1 MPYVKFIR
9 DAVAV
14 TAVVTGVIVAAPLA
28 AIGLGAT
35 GVTTTAGYLLA
46 VAIGTS
52 AAAADALEERKK
64 KSKP

>member
-1 MPYVKFIR
+1 M
-9 DAVAV
+9 A
-14 TAVVTGVIVAAPLA
+14 IVGWVRLCKQKWVHSRERQGLA
-28 AIGLGAT
+28 AIGLGAA

-52 AAAADALEERKK
+52 AAAADALEERNK

>member
-1 MPYVKFIR
+1 MSYVKFIR

-28 AIGLGAT
+28 AIGLGAA
-35 GVTTTAGYLLA
+35 GVTTTAGYLIALG
-46 VAIGTS
+46 IGTS